1 MMKLKSR
8 RLFRSCSSKLGGGER
23 VINSN
28 KACHGGGEIEWEV
41 RPGGML
47 VQKRESCKGGG
58 ELIRVRVS
66 MGSHCHDISIGATS
80 TFGELKVVL
89 SLVTGLEPRAQRIL
103 YRGKER
109 EDVDHLHMVGVKDS
123 DKVLLLEDP
132 AIKDKKLRAMMERNP
147 CNTAIK
153 V

>member
-1 MMKLKSR
+1 M
-8 RLFRSCSSKLGGGER
+8 
-23 VINSN
+23 
-28 KACHGGGEIEWEV
+28 
-41 RPGGML
+41 
-47 VQKRESCKGGG
+47 
-58 ELIRVRVS
+58 
-66 MGSHCHDISIGATS
+66 
-80 TFGELKVVL
+80 VL

-109 EDVDHLHMVGVKDS
+109 EDVDHLHMVGIKDS